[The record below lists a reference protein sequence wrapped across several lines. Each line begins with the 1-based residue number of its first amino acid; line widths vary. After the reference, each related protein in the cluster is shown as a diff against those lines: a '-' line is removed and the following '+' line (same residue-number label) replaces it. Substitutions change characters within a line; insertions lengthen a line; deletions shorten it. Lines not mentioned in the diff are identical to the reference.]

1 MTECET
7 DGDQTLHGAL
17 HSLRSE
23 YEEIRQFS
31 RAQRASSANEL
42 ARRNPPTP
50 DPSLTLTRTQYPAI
64 VGNTENTRPFAY
76 ARFARLCNTQQ
87 PLSDHS

>member
-1 MTECET
+1 MTERET
-7 DGDQTLHGAL
+7 HGDQTLHGSL

-50 DPSLTLTRTQYPAI
+50 DPSLTLTRTQSPAI
-64 VGNTENTRPFAY
+64 VGNTGNRKPVVYAGFAS
-76 ARFARLCNTQQ
+76 LCNTQQ
-87 PLSDHS
+87 RLTAHS

>member
-1 MTECET
+1 MTERET
-7 DGDQTLHGAL
+7 DGDQTLHGTL
-17 HSLRSE
+17 HSLRSG

-64 VGNTENTRPFAY
+64 VGSTGNRKHLTYAGFAN
-76 ARFARLCNTQQ
+76 LCNIQQ
-87 PLSDHS
+87 PLTAHS

>member
-1 MTECET
+1 MTERET
-7 DGDQTLHGAL
+7 DGDQTLHGSL

-50 DPSLTLTRTQYPAI
+50 DPSLTLTRTQYPAL
-64 VGNTENTRPFAY
+64 VGNTENTRPFVY
-76 ARFARLCNTQQ
+76 AGFASLCNTQQ
-87 PLSDHS
+87 RLTAHS